1 MAPYPVAP
9 LWIRSCNPHL
19 GHEVTKAFQVGWRLQ
34 THQQLMSLDDG
45 MEASWRGKP
54 QNPVAKWDR
63 SHMIWMM
70 KICWW
75 NIDRGVQTIQQQR
88 LWESPKTT
96 CELEKFSTS
105 PSYVHPKS
113 KPLFFGGGK
122 NTSSE
127 NTLSSP
133 KTVREVN
140 EAYSH
145 QTLILKQ
152 QISAWLPTK
161 ISWFPWNQLSLPPK
175 KSKPRGSPQK
185 NCLFTWSVGPSPV
198 IKPQKI
204 SHTLW

>member
-1 MAPYPVAP
+1 
-9 LWIRSCNPHL
+9 
-19 GHEVTKAFQVGWRLQ
+19 
-34 THQQLMSLDDG
+34 

-88 LWESPKTT
+88 LWESAKTT

-113 KPLFFGGGK
+113 KPLFLGGGK
-122 NTSSE
+122 THPVKTRCLVPKPLGRLMELIPIKLWFWNNKSVRGCQPQSVG
-127 NTLSSP
+127 SP
-133 KTVREVN
+133 ETN
-140 EAYSH
+140 SH
-145 QTLILKQ
+145 FPQ
-152 QISAWLPTK
+152 K
-161 ISWFPWNQLSLPPK
+161 ISTSWF
-175 KSKPRGSPQK
+175 PQK

-198 IKPQKI
+198 RKPQKI